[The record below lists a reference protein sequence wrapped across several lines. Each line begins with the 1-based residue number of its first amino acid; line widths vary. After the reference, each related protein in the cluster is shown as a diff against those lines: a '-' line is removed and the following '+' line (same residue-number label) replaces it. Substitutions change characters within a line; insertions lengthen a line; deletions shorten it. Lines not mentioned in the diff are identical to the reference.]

1 MKELFESAFY
11 QGYRLCQEES
21 GLTNLIT
28 PCEFHQWWDNN
39 KSNIDSAIEQ
49 YLKEQGKCIID
60 KSKIIDYLGQL
71 EEIKQDVISIPDN
84 SFNI

>member
-1 MKELFESAFY
+1 MKELFKQIYLKGIKRYDHYVTQEDHRAF
-11 QGYRLCQEES
+11 E
-21 GLTNLIT
+21 
-28 PCEFHQWWDNN
+28 QWWNN
-39 KSNIDSAIEQ
+39 NEPKLDSAIEQ